1 MRVQPLRHLC
11 NKALSFY
18 TKRLKKSTVLGGVL
32 FNFQKSF
39 LADCKLPPRKGFD
52 FPKICDIM
60 DKTHIRNT
68 FMAPKNILAQR
79 SNKVIYRDGDKLI
92 KLFDESYSKSN
103 IFNEA
108 LGQTRVA
115 ETGLNVPKI
124 HEVTVIGGKS
134 AIVMD
139 FIEGD
144 TLEELLKKYPGKRGE
159 LLALFVKTQREV
171 HAKKHL
177 LLTKYADKLRMK
189 ILQSDLAA
197 STRYDLAMRLD
208 GMRRHTHVLQGDF
221 VPRNVVVK
229 KDGTPYIVDW
239 SHVSQGNATADGAK
253 TYLLL
258 LSAGLSSLAEEYRKL
273 FCKAAGVEDKYFVEW
288 LPLVSAAQLIRAETP
303 ERRAFL
309 MHYVEENTDDEI

>member
-1 MRVQPLRHLC
+1 
-11 NKALSFY
+11 
-18 TKRLKKSTVLGGVL
+18 
-32 FNFQKSF
+32 
-39 LADCKLPPRKGFD
+39 
-52 FPKICDIM
+52 
-60 DKTHIRNT
+60 
-68 FMAPKNILAQR
+68 MAEKVILAQR
-79 SNKVIYRDGDKLI
+79 SSKIIYRDGDKLV

-108 LGQTRVA
+108 LGQSRVA
-115 ETGLNVPKI
+115 EIGLNVPKI

-144 TLEELLKKYPGKRGE
+144 TIEELLQKHPEKEEE

-177 LLTKYADKLRMK
+177 LLTKYSDKLKMK

-197 STRYDLAMRLD
+197 STRYDLSMRLD
-208 GMRRHTHVLQGDF
+208 AMRRHTHVLHGDF
-221 VPRNVVVK
+221 VPSNVVVK
-229 KDGTPYIVDW
+229 KDGTPYIIDW
-239 SHVSQGNATADGAK
+239 SHVSQGNATADAAK

-258 LSAGLSSLAEEYRKL
+258 LYAGHNTFAEAYRRL
-273 FCKAAGVEDKYFVEW
+273 FCRVAGVEDKYFAEW
-288 LPLVSAAQLIRAETP
+288 LPLVSAAQLIHAATP

-309 MHYVEENTDDEI
+309 MHYVEESANDEI